1 MPDAPSGMPISKYL
15 ADANLSWIRGTA
27 FPTALSSNIFISLHG
42 ADPGYNG
49 VISDVTTTLIPA
61 GRAAC
66 SIANFTTP
74 VDGPNAKSRQI
85 SNSVLVS
92 LTESAA
98 APAAVTYFGLW
109 SAQSGGNFLAYGLV
123 TPPANF
129 LAGDIVRFP
138 VGGLVIR
145 GL

>member
-1 MPDAPSGMPISKYL
+1 MLTVQDGMPISQYL
-15 ADANLSWIRGTA
+15 ADANLDWIRGTT
-27 FPTALSSNIFISLHG
+27 FPAALSDDVFISLHG
-42 ADPGYNG
+42 ANPGYNG
-49 VISDVTTTLIPA
+49 VNADVTATLIPA
-61 GRAAC
+61 GRVAC
-66 SIANFTTP
+66 PIANFTTP
-74 VDGPNAKSRQI
+74 VDGPGAISRQI

-109 SAQSGGNFLAYGLV
+109 SAQTSGDFLAYGLV

-129 LAGDIVRFP
+129 LAGDIIRFP

>member
-1 MPDAPSGMPISKYL
+1 MPISQYL
-15 ADANLSWIRGTA
+15 ADANLNWIRGTA
-27 FPTALSSNIFISLHG
+27 FPAALASDVFISLHG

-49 VISDVTTTLIPA
+49 VNADVTATLIPA
-61 GRAAC
+61 GRVAC
-66 SIANFTTP
+66 PIANFTTP

-85 SNSVLVS
+85 SNSVLIS

-98 APAAVTYFGLW
+98 GPAAVTYFGLW

-123 TPPANF
+123 SLPANF
-129 LAGDIVRFP
+129 LAGDIIRFP